1 VASARVIHRFQ
12 VATSVTGS
20 RRVVQVHLYDDVDD
34 MRAATQ
40 AQLPSP
46 HGHGGAYATC
56 TSFGTPVPAPKH
68 GHTVAVIRLWT
79 GQLTVQTIAH
89 EVSHAALHIYMMDK
103 IRRHSRAWPH
113 IHVANEP
120 LAYMTGNLTSDVI
133 SRLQGAGFSVVP

>member
-1 VASARVIHRFQ
+1 MIHRFQ
-12 VATSVTGS
+12 VATSVTGF
-20 RRVVQVHLYDDVDD
+20 RRVVQVHLYDDVEK
-34 MRAATQ
+34 MRAATC

-46 HGHGGAYATC
+46 GGHAEAYGTC
-56 TSFGTPVPAPKH
+56 TSFGTRVPAPEH
-68 GHTVAVIRLWT
+68 AHTVAVIRLWT

-120 LAYMTGNLTSDVI
+120 LAYMVGNMTSDVVD
-133 SRLQGAGFSVVP
+133 RLQKAGFSVTP